1 VVKRVRIED
10 RWKGPQDE
18 DSIDAFYD
26 EYRARL
32 QIDKHAM
39 DDMWLEQPAIVQ
51 EIGER
56 VALETSRRD
65 EAKDELA
72 DITAVADGEVRE
84 LHADDDKKPTET
96 AIKNEVKQ
104 DLRVVKAQKRLRQ
117 LELNVAR
124 LQTLSTSFHQ
134 RRYAL
139 QDLTTLW
146 TAGYFTSNSGAAK
159 QARDRIGQTGREAMQ
174 AERKRRE
181 ERD

>member
-1 VVKRVRIED
+1 MVKRVRIED

-26 EYRARL
+26 EYRGLL

-39 DDMWLEQPAIVQ
+39 DDMWLAQPSIVQ

-84 LHADDDKKPTET
+84 LHADDDKKPSET

-104 DLRVVKAQKRLRQ
+104 DLRVVRAQKRLRQ

-124 LQTLSTSFHQ
+124 LQTLSESFRTRKH
-134 RRYAL
+134 AL

-159 QARDRIGQTGREAMQ
+159 QARRDTYQSSRDAMN
-174 AERKRRE
+174 AERKRNKE
-181 ERD
+181 E